1 MDMCVH
7 QMFEA
12 QVERTPD
19 SVAVVFEEQTLTYR
33 ELNTRANRLAHHL
46 HTLGVG
52 PDVPVGLCVER
63 SLELLVGLLGILKA
77 GAAYI
82 PLDPAYPPARL
93 AFMLA
98 DAEASVLVTQ
108 PQWMARLPMYGVQM
122 VCLDGAWERLAV
134 QPGDNLVSGVTPANL
149 AYVMY
154 TSGSTGQP
162 KGVMIPHSALSNH
175 MHWMQETFALTAA
188 DRVVHKTS
196 ISFDASVWELFAPL
210 LVGGRLIV
218 ARPGGHQDS
227 AYLVELLAT
236 QQVTMLKLVPSL
248 LQMLLAEDALVT
260 CGSLRHVFCGGE
272 ALSPALQE
280 QFCGHLET
288 RLHNLYG
295 PTEATIDVA
304 CWTCARGGEQR
315 IVPIGRPIANT
326 QLYLLDAQLQ
336 PVPIGIPGELYIGGA
351 SLARGYLH
359 RPELTA
365 ERLLFHTP
373 SAMNQAHDSTRRET
387 WPVTCR
393 TAISS
398 FSDAL
403 ITR

>member
-1 MDMCVH
+1 MTPTLRMPMDMCVH

-19 SVAVVFEEQTLTYR
+19 SIAVVFEEQALTYR

-46 HTLGVG
+46 RTLGVG

-77 GAAYI
+77 GAAYV
-82 PLDPAYPPARL
+82 PLDPTYPPARL

-108 PQWMARLPMYGVQM
+108 PQWMARLPMHGVQM
-122 VCLDGAWERLAV
+122 VCLDGDWERLAV
-134 QPGDNLVSGVTPANL
+134 QPGDNPVSGVTPANL

-210 LVGGRLIV
+210 LVGRMPDCSSSRWTSG
-218 ARPGGHQDS
+218 Q
-227 AYLVELLAT
+227 
-236 QQVTMLKLVPSL
+236 
-248 LQMLLAEDALVT
+248 
-260 CGSLRHVFCGGE
+260 C
-272 ALSPALQE
+272 LS
-280 QFCGHLET
+280 G
-288 RLHNLYG
+288 
-295 PTEATIDVA
+295 
-304 CWTCARGGEQR
+304 
-315 IVPIGRPIANT
+315 
-326 QLYLLDAQLQ
+326 
-336 PVPIGIPGELYIGGA
+336 
-351 SLARGYLH
+351 
-359 RPELTA
+359 
-365 ERLLFHTP
+365 
-373 SAMNQAHDSTRRET
+373 
-387 WPVTCR
+387 R
-393 TAISS
+393 TARDTTGH
-398 FSDAL
+398 DAETCPFPAADAPGRRRL
-403 ITR
+403 GNLREPAACILWG